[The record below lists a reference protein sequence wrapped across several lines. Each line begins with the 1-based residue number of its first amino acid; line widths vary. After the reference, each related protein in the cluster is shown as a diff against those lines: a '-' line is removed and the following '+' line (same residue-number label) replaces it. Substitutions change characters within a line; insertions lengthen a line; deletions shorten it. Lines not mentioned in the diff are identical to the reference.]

1 MILLHTRI
9 FLSLTILLTT
19 GTLQA
24 QSLNNFKD
32 KNKNKEVK
40 MSTIQTNKEII
51 RKVYEEALNKR
62 NLELLKDF
70 ISGDYVGIR
79 GEKGA
84 TAFEGPVV
92 ELIKAFPDIQ
102 WNITEI
108 IGEGDKVFIRWN
120 LQGTQTAQYQYI
132 SATGKT
138 VSNDGMAVY
147 ELKDGKIISSQVQ
160 TDRLGF
166 LQQLNVLPLDLAT
179 SQNNNFHE
187 GEVSLIDKFIVPV
200 KAKQEFMQRVNIN
213 RAFIKNLEGF
223 IEDAGYER
231 VDEVGNLIFVTI
243 AIWKNEES
251 INKAK
256 EAVQAGY
263 KKEGFNMPEFLK
275 KLDIKIDRGVYTSTA
290 VL

>member
-1 MILLHTRI
+1 
-9 FLSLTILLTT
+9 
-19 GTLQA
+19 
-24 QSLNNFKD
+24 
-32 KNKNKEVK
+32 
-40 MSTIQTNKEII
+40 MSTIQSNKEII

-70 ISGDYVGIR
+70 IAGDYVGIR

-92 ELIKAFPDIQ
+92 ALIKAFPDIQ
-102 WNITEI
+102 WNIREI
-108 IGEGDKVFIRWN
+108 IGEGDKVVIRWK

-132 SATGKT
+132 STTGKT
-138 VSNDGMAVY
+138 VSNDGMAIY
-147 ELKDGKIISSQVQ
+147 ELKEGKIISSQVQ

-179 SQNNNFHE
+179 LQNNNSHR
-187 GEVSLIDKFIVPV
+187 GEVSLIDKFIVPA
-200 KAKQEFMQRVNIN
+200 KEKQEFMQRVNIN
-213 RAFIKNLEGF
+213 RAFIKNLDGF
-223 IEDAGYER
+223 IEDAAYER
-231 VDEVGNLIFVTI
+231 VDEVGNLIFVTV
-243 AIWKNEES
+243 AMWKNEEA

-256 EAVQAGY
+256 EAVQAEY

-275 KLDIKIDRGVYTSTA
+275 RLDIKIDRGVYTSTP